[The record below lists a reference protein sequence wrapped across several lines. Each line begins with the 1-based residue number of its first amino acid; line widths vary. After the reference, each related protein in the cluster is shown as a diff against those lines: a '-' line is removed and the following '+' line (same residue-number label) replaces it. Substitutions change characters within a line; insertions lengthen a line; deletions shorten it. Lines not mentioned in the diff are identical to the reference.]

1 MSGLLLHAALAT
13 APPPL
18 LNPLLSNFRV
28 VSVGAS
34 QPGNVGMIAR
44 ACANFECPQFALVAP
59 EYDRADDESGSF
71 ERRFAVQEAA
81 LTLLRD
87 APTHAS
93 LDAALDGCSVAV
105 GFTRRRGVARS
116 ASALQVAPSE
126 LAALAAGGARVAFVF
141 GREASGLE
149 SSELARC
156 SHHCEIATSAVQ
168 GSLSLPQAVLYALGR
183 TFEEALAADPAAA
196 ARSLGGDVTSPTAA
210 RLGGDD
216 APSSLQPATVD
227 EVEALVQRCAQ
238 LAGDDAVAAA
248 GAGDGWVRTSRGKR
262 PPPGAGPVLVLRRL
276 LQRARPSGRELRAMH
291 SLLPPKAREASP
303 PPPPPPPPRA
313 PPRAPPPRMQLS
325 ERRERVRVSL
335 TKPLGIVL
343 EELEEGEAGVVVA
356 DLVDGGAAAES
367 GGVRVGDV
375 LLRVDDDDA
384 TRLDFDAAMELLVA
398 APESLELTLS
408 RALPLRGDDD
418 APIDIV
424 MNLAKALKPDD
435 AVKVDRVVRAAR
447 AELRAQLAADP
458 ALQAELGELLR
469 LEQIVGAGVQSDGV
483 TVKVRFFGIF
493 SRDDGKSSYSC
504 NISATGVIGDGGVEF
519 TALSCAK
526 DEGWGRTIGVIRD
539 K

>member
-1 MSGLLLHAALAT
+1 MLAMLAQIVSSAMSVALLLDAALAT
-13 APPPL
+13 APPL
-18 LNPLLSNFRV
+18 VNPLLSNFRV

-291 SLLPPKAREASP
+291 SLLPPKASRP
-303 PPPPPPPPRA
+303 PPPPPPPP
-313 PPRAPPPRMQLS
+313 PPSRAPPPRMQLS
-325 ERRERVRVSL
+325 ERRERARVSL

-398 APESLELTLS
+398 APESLELTLCARCRS
-408 RALPLRGDDD
+408 
-418 APIDIV
+418 
-424 MNLAKALKPDD
+424 
-435 AVKVDRVVRAAR
+435 AATTTR
-447 AELRAQLAADP
+447 R
-458 ALQAELGELLR
+458 
-469 LEQIVGAGVQSDGV
+469 S
-483 TVKVRFFGIF
+483 T
-493 SRDDGKSSYSC
+493 S
-504 NISATGVIGDGGVEF
+504 
-519 TALSCAK
+519 
-526 DEGWGRTIGVIRD
+526 
-539 K
+539 

>member
-1 MSGLLLHAALAT
+1 MTNTLRRSAALLLLTLLT
-13 APPPL
+13 A
-18 LNPLLSNFRV
+18 
-28 VSVGAS
+28 
-34 QPGNVGMIAR
+34 
-44 ACANFECPQFALVAP
+44 
-59 EYDRADDESGSF
+59 
-71 ERRFAVQEAA
+71 EAA

-291 SLLPPKAREASP
+291 SLLPPKASRP
-303 PPPPPPPPRA
+303 PPPPPPPP
-313 PPRAPPPRMQLS
+313 PSRAPPPRMQLS

-375 LLRVDDDDA
+375 LLRVDGDDA

-469 LEQIVGAGVQSDGV
+469 LEQIVGAGVQNDGV

-504 NISATGVIGDGGVEF
+504 NISATGVIGDGGIEF